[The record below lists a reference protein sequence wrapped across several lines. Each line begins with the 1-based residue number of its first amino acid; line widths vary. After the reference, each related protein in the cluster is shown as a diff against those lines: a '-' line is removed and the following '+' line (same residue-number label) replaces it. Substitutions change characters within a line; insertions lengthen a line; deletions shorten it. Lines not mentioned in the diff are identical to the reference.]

1 MSEAAIQIEIA
12 YAEPRRA
19 IVKPYF
25 LARGS
30 RVADALRLAA
40 LDPDFAGFDL
50 PNCAVGVFGRV
61 VGMDHVLEAGD
72 RVEIY
77 RPLAADPKVS
87 RRQRAKQLRR

>member
-1 MSEAAIQIEIA
+1 MPSRSAPSSSPIFS
-12 YAEPRRA
+12 PG
-19 IVKPYF
+19 VP
-25 LARGS
+25 GS
-30 RVADALRLAA
+30 RMLCVWPRSTPISRDSI
-40 LDPDFAGFDL
+40 L

-61 VGMDHVLEAGD
+61 AGMDHVLEAGD